1 MEQVPDIASKFEP
14 DNPGMHVT
22 DTVDYAIVLEG
33 EVWLELDD
41 GAQHHLEAHDVV
53 IQNGTRHA
61 WRNKTNRPVKMVFV
75 MIGAQRVRPDA
86 REPRHGSDVDRLAT
100 IAVVE
105 NPRSSTRRL
114 VSAAPALASAAV
126 TSQVWPAVWAED
138 SHVAISCRRMNR
150 SALPKRSTCS
160 KVPQRTA
167 SFRSCAPSR
176 LALS

>member
-1 MEQVPDIASKFEP
+1 MEQVPEIASKFEP
-14 DNPGMHVT
+14 DNPGTHVT
-22 DTVDYAIVLEG
+22 DTVDYAIVLGG

-61 WRNKTNRPVKMVFV
+61 WRNKTK
-75 MIGAQRVRPDA
+75 
-86 REPRHGSDVDRLAT
+86 
-100 IAVVE
+100 

-138 SHVAISCRRMNR
+138 SHVRQSPA
-150 SALPKRSTCS
+150 A
-160 KVPQRTA
+160 A
-167 SFRSCAPSR
+167 
-176 LALS
+176 